1 MQKGL
6 AKMTRLVKVSGRGDG
21 IDWKSALKNLEPDD
35 VLLLAPR
42 FYELDQGLEVNNITI
57 KGTGNTPEETVINGF
72 FVLESNCDFFTLENV
87 SLQTKSDHNTIYV
100 EDDADTYL
108 TLRNTTLYGDEND
121 MAAIAVN
128 GKCTLELFSSK
139 ILNSSISL
147 FAQADFSLTMS
158 DSVVDYDSKDYAAV
172 GIQGKGTAIISNS
185 IIRGNLSTYPSSNSE
200 VDLNSSSI
208 SYGLIHGQT
217 WVNML
222 NSTVEKNDDSSFY
235 VSDDSWVNIVQSE
248 FRGGIFLDKNTRTL
262 IQNSKIDRL
271 IACDNAKVTLNNS
284 TILSHTD
291 FQDNASGDATRV
303 AFSGRDEFE
312 YFLALNGHASLSG
325 RDLII
330 NPNGSTL
337 AVQDDAKIKL
347 NIVSSSDKD
356 LEVECNSRPNV
367 NILGMRWEAKKNND

>member
-35 VLLLAPR
+35 VLLLAPG

-57 KGTGNTPEETVINGF
+57 KGTGNTPEETVINSF

-147 FAQADFSLTMS
+147 FAQADFRLTMS

-248 FRGGIFLDKNTRTL
+248 FRGWY
-262 IQNSKIDRL
+262 
-271 IACDNAKVTLNNS
+271 
-284 TILSHTD
+284 
-291 FQDNASGDATRV
+291 
-303 AFSGRDEFE
+303 FS
-312 YFLALNGHASLSG
+312 
-325 RDLII
+325 
-330 NPNGSTL
+330 
-337 AVQDDAKIKL
+337 
-347 NIVSSSDKD
+347 
-356 LEVECNSRPNV
+356 
-367 NILGMRWEAKKNND
+367 

>member
-35 VLLLAPR
+35 VLLLAPG

-147 FAQADFSLTMS
+147 FAQADFRLTMS

-291 FQDNASGDATRV
+291 FQDNASGHTV
-303 AFSGRDEFE
+303 VVPPE
-312 YFLALNGHASLSG
+312 
-325 RDLII
+325 
-330 NPNGSTL
+330 
-337 AVQDDAKIKL
+337 
-347 NIVSSSDKD
+347 
-356 LEVECNSRPNV
+356 
-367 NILGMRWEAKKNND
+367 

>member
-1 MQKGL
+1 
-6 AKMTRLVKVSGRGDG
+6 MTRLVKVSGRGDG
-21 IDWKSALKNLEPDD
+21 TDWKSALKDLQPDD
-35 VLLLAPR
+35 VLLLAPG
-42 FYELDQGLEVNNITI
+42 FYELNQGLEVNNITI
-57 KGTGNTPEETVINGF
+57 KGTGNAPEETVISGF
-72 FVLESNCDFFTLENV
+72 FVLDRDCSFFTLENIC
-87 SLQTKSDHNTIYV
+87 LQTKSDHNTIYV
-100 EDDADTYL
+100 EDNADTYL
-108 TLRNTTLYGDEND
+108 TLRNTNLYGDEND

-139 ILNSSISL
+139 ILNSSVSL
-147 FAQADFSLTMS
+147 FAQADFRLTMT
-158 DSVVDYDSKDYAAV
+158 DSLIDYDSKDYAAL

-185 IIRGNLSTYPSSNSE
+185 AIHGNLSTYPDSNAE
-200 VDLNSSSI
+200 VDLNNTSI

-222 NSTVEKNDDSSFY
+222 NSTIEKNDDSSFY
-235 VSDDSWVNIVQSE
+235 ISDDSWVNILQSE
-248 FRGGIFLDKNTRTL
+248 FKGGVFIDKNTKTL

-284 TILSHTD
+284 SIVSHAD
-291 FQDNASGDATRV
+291 FQDKASADATRV
-303 AFSGRDEFE
+303 AFSGRDDFE
-312 YFLALNGHASLSG
+312 YFLALNGQASLGG
-325 RDLII
+325 RDLIL

-347 NIVSSSDKD
+347 NIVSSSSKD

>member
-1 MQKGL
+1 M
-6 AKMTRLVKVSGRGDG
+6 ARLVKVSGRGDG
-21 IDWKSALKNLEPDD
+21 TTWKSALKDLQPDD
-35 VLLLAPR
+35 VLLLAPG
-42 FYELDQGLEVNNITI
+42 FYELDRGLEVNNITI
-57 KGTGNTPEETVINGF
+57 KGTGSTPEETVINGF
-72 FVLESNCDFFTLENV
+72 FVLESNCNFFTLENIA
-87 SLQTKSDHNTIYV
+87 LQTKSGHNTIYV
-100 EDDADTYL
+100 DDAADTYL
-108 TLRNTTLYGDEND
+108 TLRNTTLYGDEDD

-139 ILNSSISL
+139 ILNSSVSL
-147 FAQADFSLTMS
+147 FAQADFRLTMT
-158 DSVVDYDSKDYAAV
+158 DSLIDYDSENYAAL

-185 IIRGNLSTYPSSNSE
+185 IIHGNLSTYPNSNAE
-200 VDLNSSSI
+200 VDLNNTTI

-235 VSDDSWVNIVQSE
+235 ISDDSWVNILQSK
-248 FRGGIFLDKNTRTL
+248 FKGGIFLDKNTRTL

-284 TILSHTD
+284 TIISHAD
-291 FQDNASGDATRV
+291 FQDKVTADATRV
-303 AFSGRDEFE
+303 AFSGRDDFE
-312 YFLALNGHASLSG
+312 YFLALSGQATLGG

-330 NPNGSTL
+330 NPNGSRL

-347 NIVSSSDKD
+347 NIVSSSAQD
-356 LEVECNSRPNV
+356 LEVECNSRPNI

>member
-1 MQKGL
+1 
-6 AKMTRLVKVSGRGDG
+6 
-21 IDWKSALKNLEPDD
+21 
-35 VLLLAPR
+35 
-42 FYELDQGLEVNNITI
+42 
-57 KGTGNTPEETVINGF
+57 
-72 FVLESNCDFFTLENV
+72 
-87 SLQTKSDHNTIYV
+87 
-100 EDDADTYL
+100 
-108 TLRNTTLYGDEND
+108 

-128 GKCTLELFSSK
+128 GKCTLELFSSR
-139 ILNSSISL
+139 ILNSSVSL
-147 FAQADFSLTMS
+147 FAQADFRLTMT
-158 DSVVDYDSKDYAAV
+158 DSLIDYDSKDYAAL

-185 IIRGNLSTYPSSNSE
+185 VIHGNLSTYPDSNAE
-200 VDLNSSSI
+200 VDLNNTSI

-235 VSDDSWVNIVQSE
+235 ISDDSWVNILQSE
-248 FRGGIFLDKNTRTL
+248 FKGGVFIDKNTKTL

-284 TILSHTD
+284 SIVSHAD
-291 FQDNASGDATRV
+291 FQDKASADATRV
-303 AFSGRDEFE
+303 AFSGRDDFE
-312 YFLALNGHASLSG
+312 YFLALNGQASLGG
-325 RDLII
+325 RDLIL

-347 NIVSSSDKD
+347 NIVSSSSKD